1 MTLTELSLIQLK
13 IPFKVSFKHSSA
25 ERNMTQSILIAAKSA
40 SGNIGLGEG
49 CPREYVTHE
58 TVESATAFFE
68 TQREILIGKI
78 HSLESLQDFVQD
90 NEALIDNN
98 PAAWCALEL
107 ALLDLLAKEN
117 KQSIERLLGLREL
130 DRTFQYT
137 AVLGDATWDKFVLQ
151 VKQYLA
157 MGFQEFKLK
166 ISGNLSDDLK
176 KIALLQELGKGNLK
190 LRVDA
195 NNIWQDSSTAI
206 DYFKQLGIQ
215 LVGIEEPLTAM
226 QFAQLSEMAE
236 GTQTKIILDES
247 FLNKSHFEPI
257 QEITRSFIINIR
269 ISKMGGLLR
278 SLEIAR
284 VAEQLAL
291 PIIVGA
297 QVGETSLLTRAAL
310 AVAHTNKHNLLAQ
323 EGAFGTL
330 LLKYDIVSPPLV
342 FQKRGRLDPKAF
354 LKPAEY
360 GMQLSYQ
367 FDKINGLRN
376 RQVGYKSVAQ
386 NAIGS

>member
-1 MTLTELSLIQLK
+1 MTLTELSLIKLK

-25 ERNMTQSILIAAKSA
+25 ERNMTQSILVAAKSA

-78 HSLESLQDFVQD
+78 HSLASLQDFVQN
-90 NEALIDNN
+90 NEALIDSN
-98 PAAWCALEL
+98 PAAWCAIEL

-117 KQSIERLLGLREL
+117 KQSLEKILGLPQLNGNFR
-130 DRTFQYT
+130 YT

-157 MGFQEFKLK
+157 RGFQEFKLK
-166 ISGNLSDDLK
+166 ISGDLSDDVK

-195 NNIWQDSSTAI
+195 NNIWQDSGTAI
-206 DYFKQLGIQ
+206 DYFKQFGIR
-215 LVGIEEPLTAM
+215 LLGIEEPLAAM
-226 QFAQLSEMAE
+226 QFEQLSKVAE

-247 FLNKSHFEPI
+247 FLNKSHFESI
-257 QEITRSFIINIR
+257 QKIAPSFIINIR

-284 VAEQLAL
+284 MAGELAL

-297 QVGETSLLTRAAL
+297 QVGETSILTRAAL
-310 AVAHTNKHNLLAQ
+310 TVANTNKRNLLAQ

-330 LLKYDIVSPPLV
+330 LLKYDVVNPPLM
-342 FQKRGRLDPKAF
+342 FARQGLLDPKV
-354 LKPAEY
+354 LLRPDEY
-360 GMQLSYQ
+360 GLQLSYQ
-367 FDKINGLRN
+367 FDHINRF
-376 RQVGYKSVAQ
+376 S
-386 NAIGS
+386 

>member
-1 MTLTELSLIQLK
+1 MTLTELSLIKLK

-25 ERNMTQSILIAAKSA
+25 DRNVTQSILVGAKSA

-49 CPREYVTHE
+49 CPREYVTLE
-58 TVESATAFFE
+58 TVESAVVFFE
-68 TQREILIGKI
+68 RHRKSLITRVD
-78 HSLESLQDFVQD
+78 SLQSLKDWMEEHEQI
-90 NEALIDNN
+90 IDRN
-98 PAAWCALEL
+98 PAAWCAIEL
-107 ALLDLLAKEN
+107 ALLDLLAKDN

-130 DRTFQYT
+130 DGTFQYT
-137 AVLGDATWDKFVLQ
+137 AVLGDAEWEKFVSQ
-151 VKQYLA
+151 TKQYLA

-166 ISGNLSDDLK
+166 ISGNLAVDGKKLALIQDLG
-176 KIALLQELGKGNLK
+176 QGELK

-195 NNIWQDSSTAI
+195 NNIWQDSSIAI

-226 QFAQLSEMAE
+226 QFAQLSEVAE

-257 QEITRSFIINIR
+257 QEITGSFIINIR
-269 ISKMGGLLR
+269 ISKMGGLIR

-284 VAEQLAL
+284 VAEELEI
-291 PIIVGA
+291 PVIVGA

-310 AVAHTNKHNLLAQ
+310 TVAHTTRRNLLAQ

-330 LLKYDIVSPPLV
+330 LLKYDIVNPPLG
-342 FQKRGRLDPKAF
+342 FQKQGQLDPKE
-354 LKPAEY
+354 LLRPDQY
-360 GMQLSYQ
+360 GLQLTYQ
-367 FDKINGLRN
+367 FDPINGFP
-376 RQVGYKSVAQ
+376 G
-386 NAIGS
+386 IM

>member
-1 MTLTELSLIQLK
+1 MTLTELSLIKLK

-25 ERNMTQSILIAAKSA
+25 ERNMTQSILVAAKSA

-68 TQREILIGKI
+68 TQREILVGTIN
-78 HSLESLQDFVQD
+78 SLESLQDFVQN
-90 NEALIDNN
+90 NEALIDSN
-98 PAAWCALEL
+98 PAAWCAIEL

-117 KQSIERLLGLREL
+117 KQSLEKILGLPQLNGNFR
-130 DRTFQYT
+130 YT

-166 ISGNLSDDLK
+166 ISGDLSDDVK

-195 NNIWQDSSTAI
+195 NNIWQDSGTAI
-206 DYFKQLGIQ
+206 DYFKQFGIR
-215 LVGIEEPLTAM
+215 LLGIEEPLAAM
-226 QFAQLSEMAE
+226 QFEQLSKVAE

-247 FLNKSHFEPI
+247 FLNKSHFEFI
-257 QEITRSFIINIR
+257 QKIAPSFIINIR

-284 VAEQLAL
+284 MAGELAL

-297 QVGETSLLTRAAL
+297 QVGETSILTRAAL
-310 AVAHTNKHNLLAQ
+310 TVANTNKRNLLAQ

-330 LLKYDIVSPPLV
+330 LLKYDIVNPPLV
-342 FQKRGRLDPKAF
+342 FQKRGRLNPKAL
-354 LKPAEY
+354 LKPDEY

-367 FDKINGLRN
+367 FDKIPPL
-376 RQVGYKSVAQ
+376 A
-386 NAIGS
+386 

>member
-1 MTLTELSLIQLK
+1 MTLTELSLIKLK

-25 ERNMTQSILIAAKSA
+25 ERSMTQSILVAAKSA

-78 HSLESLQDFVQD
+78 HSLESLQDFVRD
-90 NEALIDNN
+90 NEALIDSN
-98 PAAWCALEL
+98 PAAWCAIEL
-107 ALLDLLAKEN
+107 ALLDWLAKEN
-117 KQSIERLLGLREL
+117 KQSLEKTLGLPQLSGNFR
-130 DRTFQYT
+130 YT
-137 AVLGDATWDKFVLQ
+137 AVLGDASWDKLVLQ

-166 ISGNLSDDLK
+166 ISGNLSDDVK
-176 KIALLQELGKGNLK
+176 KIALLQELGKGKLK

-206 DYFKQLGIQ
+206 DYCKQFGIR
-215 LVGIEEPLTAM
+215 LLGIEEPLAAM
-226 QFAQLSEMAE
+226 QFEQLSKVAE

-247 FLNKSHFEPI
+247 FLNKSQFDSI
-257 QEITRSFIINIR
+257 QKTATSFIINIR

-284 VAEQLAL
+284 MARELEI

-297 QVGETSLLTRAAL
+297 QVGETSILTRAAL
-310 AVAHTNKHNLLAQ
+310 AVANTNKRNLLAQ

-330 LLKYDIVSPPLV
+330 LLKYDLVHPPLM
-342 FQKRGRLDPKAF
+342 FGRQGLLDPKD
-354 LKPAEY
+354 LLRPDEY
-360 GMQLSYQ
+360 GLQLSYQ
-367 FDKINGLRN
+367 FDACQI
-376 RQVGYKSVAQ
+376 S
-386 NAIGS
+386 I

>member
-1 MTLTELSLIQLK
+1 MCLI
-13 IPFKVSFKHSSA
+13 
-25 ERNMTQSILIAAKSA
+25 
-40 SGNIGLGEG
+40 
-49 CPREYVTHE
+49 
-58 TVESATAFFE
+58 
-68 TQREILIGKI
+68 
-78 HSLESLQDFVQD
+78 
-90 NEALIDNN
+90 
-98 PAAWCALEL
+98 
-107 ALLDLLAKEN
+107 LLDLLATEN
-117 KQSIERLLGLREL
+117 KQSLEKLLGLPQLHGNFR
-130 DRTFQYT
+130 YT
-137 AVLGDATWDKFVLQ
+137 AVLGDATWDKFVFQ

-157 MGFQEFKLK
+157 MSFQEFKLK
-166 ISGNLSDDLK
+166 ISGNLSDDIK

-206 DYFKQLGIQ
+206 DYFKQFGIQ
-215 LVGIEEPLTAM
+215 LLGIEEPLAAM
-226 QFAQLSEMAE
+226 HFEQLSKVAE

-247 FLNKSHFEPI
+247 FLNKSQFDSI
-257 QEITRSFIINIR
+257 QKTAPSFIINIR

-284 VAEQLAL
+284 IAGELAL

-310 AVAHTNKHNLLAQ
+310 TVAHTNKDNLLAQ

-330 LLKYDIVSPPLV
+330 LLKYDIVNPPLV
-342 FQKRGRLDPKAF
+342 FKKRGELDPKTL

-367 FDKINGLRN
+367 FDKIHGLHN
-376 RQVGYKSVAQ
+376 WQVGNSSVAQ
-386 NAIGS
+386 NATGS

>member
-1 MTLTELSLIQLK
+1 MTLTELSLIKLK

-25 ERNMTQSILIAAKSA
+25 ERNMTQSILVAAKSA

-68 TQREILIGKI
+68 THREILIGKI
-78 HSLESLQDFVQD
+78 HSLESLQDFVRD

-98 PAAWCALEL
+98 PAAWCAIEL

-117 KQSIERLLGLREL
+117 KQSLEKILGLPQLNGDFR
-130 DRTFQYT
+130 YT
-137 AVLGDATWDKFVLQ
+137 AVLGNASWDKFVLQ

-166 ISGNLSDDLK
+166 ISGDLSDDVK

-195 NNIWQDSSTAI
+195 NNIWQDSGTAI
-206 DYFKQLGIQ
+206 DYFKQFGIR
-215 LVGIEEPLTAM
+215 LLGIEEPLAAM
-226 QFAQLSEMAE
+226 QFEQLSKVAE

-247 FLNKSHFEPI
+247 FLNKSHFDSI
-257 QEITRSFIINIR
+257 QKIAPSFIINIR

-284 VAEQLAL
+284 MAGELAL

-310 AVAHTNKHNLLAQ
+310 TVAHTNKRNLLAQ

-330 LLKYDIVSPPLV
+330 LLKYDIVNPPLM
-342 FQKRGRLDPKAF
+342 FRRRGLLDPKAF
-354 LKPAEY
+354 LKPDEY

-367 FDKINGLRN
+367 FNKINGLQN

-386 NAIGS
+386 NP

>member
-1 MTLTELSLIQLK
+1 MTLTELSLIKLN

-25 ERNMTQSILIAAKSA
+25 EREMTQSILVVAKSA

-68 TQREILIGKI
+68 TQREILVGKI
-78 HSLESLQDFVQD
+78 HSLESLQDFVRD

-98 PAAWCALEL
+98 PAAWCAIEL

-117 KQSIERLLGLREL
+117 KQSLEKILGLPQLNGDFR
-130 DRTFQYT
+130 YT
-137 AVLGDATWDKFVLQ
+137 AVLGNASWDKFVLQ

-157 MGFQEFKLK
+157 MGSQEFKLK
-166 ISGNLSDDLK
+166 ISGDLSDDVK

-195 NNIWQDSSTAI
+195 NNIWQDSGTAI
-206 DYFKQLGIQ
+206 DYFKQFGIR
-215 LVGIEEPLTAM
+215 LLGIEEPLAAM
-226 QFAQLSEMAE
+226 QFEQLSKVAE

-247 FLNKSHFEPI
+247 FLNKSHFDSI
-257 QEITRSFIINIR
+257 QKIAPSFIINIR

-284 VAEQLAL
+284 MAGELAL

-297 QVGETSLLTRAAL
+297 
-310 AVAHTNKHNLLAQ
+310 
-323 EGAFGTL
+323 
-330 LLKYDIVSPPLV
+330 
-342 FQKRGRLDPKAF
+342 
-354 LKPAEY
+354 
-360 GMQLSYQ
+360 
-367 FDKINGLRN
+367 
-376 RQVGYKSVAQ
+376 
-386 NAIGS
+386 